1 MLTLRQKSHVDE
13 LCLDEELWQD
23 EAEGGYLRGKGE
35 ETDLNLNG
43 IVFAWGGDVLNGAWG
58 HSEYLYYCSPGG

>member
-23 EAEGGYLRGKGE
+23 EAEGGDLRGKGE

-43 IVFAWGGDVLNGAWG
+43 IVFAWRGM
-58 HSEYLYYCSPGG
+58 C